1 MASGATGLSQMNIRL
16 DAQTKASG
24 DAVLRR
30 MSITPSEL
38 VRAVWAK
45 IAEGVEG
52 CEQVLA
58 ALQPQKA
65 SAQGAESEGEAFIA
79 RIEARQAAL
88 LALAGDAAHPATMTD
103 DELDDALWEEWEQR
117 DRERGVL

>member
-30 MSITPSEL
+30 MSITPSAL

-45 IAEGVEG
+45 DAEGVEG

-58 ALQPQKA
+58 ALQPQKS

>member
-58 ALQPQKA
+58 VLQPQKT
-65 SAQGAESEGEAFIA
+65 SAQGVESEGEAFIV

-88 LALAGDAAHPATMTD
+88 LALAGDAAHPATMAD

>member
-58 ALQPQKA
+58 ALQPQKS

-117 DRERGVL
+117 ARERGVL